1 MTMKRLFPILFLAAC
16 GCWTFNETP
25 FPSAVVPA
33 APANTN
39 IMVAVTG
46 FAATLSETTWVS
58 GYRTVYVP
66 GCRHHPGYCEYVP
79 SQVSYTQMRGT
90 DTFQRRALN
99 ALEMA
104 GFSVGANVPDWT
116 VDVEFSGPYVT
127 SGETAKTVAW
137 QLCTLFFCD
146 YSAMEWAARLK
157 VRDNHTG
164 RLTFSREYRQ
174 RYETNVFGLIPL
186 FGISGC
192 GETSYNHMTSW
203 CLSALTDQAVADA
216 AAYLGGKR

>member
-1 MTMKRLFPILFLAAC
+1 MKRILPLACLALC

-25 FPSAVVPA
+25 FPTVAVTE

-46 FAATLSETTWVS
+46 FAAALSETAWIS

-66 GCRHHPGYCEYVP
+66 GGRCHPGYCETIP

-90 DTFQRRALN
+90 DIFLRRALD
-99 ALEMA
+99 AFETA
-104 GFSVGANVPDWT
+104 GYSIGASVPDWT

-127 SGETAKTVAW
+127 NGETAKTVAW
-137 QLCTLFFCD
+137 QVLTLFLCD
-146 YSAMEWAARLK
+146 YSAVEWTARLK
-157 VRDNHTG
+157 VRDNRTG
-164 RLTFSREYRQ
+164 RLAFHREYRQ

-186 FGISGC
+186 FGISAC

>member
-1 MTMKRLFPILFLAAC
+1 MKKILPIICAALC

-25 FPSAVVPA
+25 FPSVAVPA

-46 FAATLSETTWVS
+46 FTAALSETAWAY
-58 GYRTVYVP
+58 GYRTIYVP
-66 GCRHHPGYCEYVP
+66 GGCRHPGYYETIP

-90 DTFQRRALN
+90 DLFLRQALN
-99 ALEMA
+99 AFEAA
-104 GFSVGANVPDWT
+104 GYSIGANVPDWT
-116 VDVEFSGPYVT
+116 VDVEFSGPFVT
-127 SGETAKTVAW
+127 NGETAKTVAW

-164 RLTFSREYRQ
+164 RLAFHREYRQ
-174 RYETNVFGLIPL
+174 RYETNAVGLIPI
-186 FGISGC
+186 FGISAC

-203 CLSALTDQAVADA
+203 CLSALTDQAIADA